1 METVAVCN
9 LSVTAV
15 SLVAR
20 ATVNDSGSSTIRSSR
35 MGMVTT
41 WVGMEMLKVR
51 VVVTVSYSDPA
62 GEMRP
67 CAHRVNLIEMSV
79 ESRTVEVLR
88 KS

>member
-20 ATVNDSGSSTIRSSR
+20 ATVNDSVSSTIGSSR

-41 WVGMEMLKVR
+41 WVGMETLKVR
-51 VVVTVSYSDPA
+51 VVVTASYSDPA
-62 GEMRP
+62 GEMRQ
-67 CAHRVNLIEMSV
+67 CVQRVNLTEMPV
-79 ESRTVEVLR
+79 EIVEVLR

>member
-20 ATVNDSGSSTIRSSR
+20 ATVNDSVSSTIRSSR

-41 WVGMEMLKVR
+41 WVGMEMLNIR
-51 VVVTVSYSDPA
+51 VVVTASYSDPA
-62 GEMRP
+62 GEMRR
-67 CAHRVNLIEMSV
+67 CVHRVNLIEMPV
-79 ESRTVEVLR
+79 ESIGL
-88 KS
+88 